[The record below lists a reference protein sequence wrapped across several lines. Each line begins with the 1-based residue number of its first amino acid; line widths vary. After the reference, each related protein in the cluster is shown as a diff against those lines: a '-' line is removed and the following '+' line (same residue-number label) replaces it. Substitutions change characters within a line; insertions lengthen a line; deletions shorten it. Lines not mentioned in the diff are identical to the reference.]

1 METVPQIGDVQQM
14 NLTQPDVA
22 HQLGAGTQLGGMQSL
37 GLWDM
42 ISNATLV
49 VQGVMG
55 LLLLMSL
62 ISWSIIF
69 FKIAQIHFGRRKAIH
84 ERSLF
89 RNATNLADG
98 VQILREE
105 RSSILYPV
113 AKKGLTE
120 FRRLEQ
126 SVIHPNLKF
135 RVAGD
140 NLRRVLEEGVRE
152 SLGSMSAS
160 LAFLATCANSAP
172 FIGLFGTVWGIM
184 NSFHAIGQMKTA
196 ALAAVAPGISEA
208 LVATAIG
215 LAVAIPATIAY
226 NTFLGMI
233 NTVQTEMECFAS
245 EFLNRAQ
252 LELPWMNKRG
262 E

>member
-140 NLRRVLEEGVRE
+140 NLRRVLEE
-152 SLGSMSAS
+152 
-160 LAFLATCANSAP
+160 
-172 FIGLFGTVWGIM
+172 IG
-184 NSFHAIGQMKTA
+184 
-196 ALAAVAPGISEA
+196 
-208 LVATAIG
+208 
-215 LAVAIPATIAY
+215 
-226 NTFLGMI
+226 
-233 NTVQTEMECFAS
+233 
-245 EFLNRAQ
+245 RAHV
-252 LELPWMNKRG
+252 
-262 E
+262 

>member
-22 HQLGAGTQLGGMQSL
+22 QQLGAGTQLGGMQSL

-84 ERSLF
+84 ERTLF

-126 SVIHPNLKF
+126 SVIHPNLYSDRKS
-135 RVAGD
+135 V
-140 NLRRVLEEGVRE
+140 V
-152 SLGSMSAS
+152 
-160 LAFLATCANSAP
+160 
-172 FIGLFGTVWGIM
+172 
-184 NSFHAIGQMKTA
+184 
-196 ALAAVAPGISEA
+196 
-208 LVATAIG
+208 
-215 LAVAIPATIAY
+215 
-226 NTFLGMI
+226 
-233 NTVQTEMECFAS
+233 
-245 EFLNRAQ
+245 
-252 LELPWMNKRG
+252 
-262 E
+262 